1 MAASHLTASDP
12 TAPPR
17 PTAPPGVPDLGPVLD
32 IRRDLSVL
40 EIRVST
46 SGADNAELEAR
57 NRQAERHSL
66 TPLLAPR
73 AIAVIGA
80 GRDPHGIG
88 HAVLAGVGKGGFTG
102 VVYPVNPHAADIAGQ
117 QAYPSVSAI

>member
-1 MAASHLTASDP
+1 
-12 TAPPR
+12 
-17 PTAPPGVPDLGPVLD
+17 GPVLD
-32 IRRDLSVL
+32 IRRDMNVL

-46 SGADNAELEAR
+46 VDSDNAALEAR

-80 GRDPHGIG
+80 GRSPHGIG
-88 HAVLAGVGKGGFTG
+88 HAVLRGLREGGFTG
-102 VVYPVNPHAADIAGQ
+102 PVYAVNPHATEIAGQ
-117 QAYPSVSAI
+117 PAYPSMAALPVP